1 MVRFGVIGCGSISSV
16 FMDAVK
22 QLDNAAVT
30 RVFDANASRAE
41 SFAARNGAIPCAS
54 MDALLAAEDVDAVY
68 ICTPSGLHADCA
80 VRAAGAGKHIV
91 VEKPMGVSTEQL
103 DSIQKACEGSGVKL
117 CAVSQLYFSDAYQRV
132 KRAVESGGFGKVFLA
147 DLSMKYFRSD
157 EYYQSGGWRGTWA
170 LDGGGALMN
179 QGIHGVGLLLG
190 LMGRPKSVTALART
204 FVHPIEVEDT
214 AAVLVE
220 FQSGAVASII
230 AATSVQP
237 GKPRVLTVHG
247 TKGTVSLTEDR
258 ITEWSV
264 GGKTPPV
271 TDDGPIRSSASNPAD
286 ISCELHRR
294 QLADFIRAVET
305 NARPV
310 LGVAEGRMPVDLI
323 LAVYRSSQSGK
334 TVYFEE
340 GKRKGRQKP

>member
-1 MVRFGVIGCGSISSV
+1 MVRFGVIGCGTISSI

-22 QLDNAAVT
+22 RLENAKIT

-41 SFAARNGAIPCAS
+41 SYAARCGAVPCS
-54 MDALLAAEDVDAVY
+54 TEDELLAAGDVDAVY
-68 ICTPSGLHADCA
+68 ICTPSGMHAGCA
-80 VRAAGAGKHIV
+80 VRAADAGKHIV
-91 VEKPMGVSTEQL
+91 VEKPIGITAEQL
-103 DSIQKACEGSGVKL
+103 DSIQAACKKSGVKL

-132 KRAVESGGFGKVFLA
+132 KQAAESGRFGKIFLA

-157 EYYQSGGWRGTWA
+157 EYYKAGGWRGTWA

-190 LMGRPKSVTALART
+190 LMGKPKSVTALART

-214 AAVLVE
+214 AVALVE
-220 FQSGAVASII
+220 FQSGAVANIV
-230 AATSVQP
+230 ATTSVQP
-237 GKPRVLTVHG
+237 GKPRILTVHG
-247 TKGTVSLTEDR
+247 TKGTASLTEDR

-264 GGKTPPV
+264 EGEAAAAK
-271 TDDGPIRSSASNPAD
+271 DDSPIRSSASNPTD

-294 QLADFIRAVET
+294 QLADFVRAVET
-305 NARPV
+305 DGRPV

-323 LAVYRSSQSGK
+323 LAVYRSSKSGK
-334 TVYFEE
+334 TVFFEE
-340 GKRKGRQKP
+340 S